1 MHEYKQLWDRCLL
14 ALEGEIPKAT
24 FSTWFKNTMLVNK
37 ENGVATVVVPSDF
50 VKEWLSTKFHKVILK
65 NLILQ
70 NEDIK
75 NVEYTIGKVPN
86 IETNVEKEVVSQT
99 PVLPLADLY
108 VNKEDNL
115 NPRYTFDSFVVGSF
129 NELAYAGAQAIIN
142 SPGMAYNP
150 FFIYGSSGLGKTHI
164 IQGIGNTVKKHYPEK
179 HVYYMTLEKFS
190 LEFTTAVQ
198 LNKINLFKE
207 KFRKYDV
214 FIIDDIQFITSK
226 TKTQEELF
234 HVFNALYDSNKQIIF
249 SSDKHPNFIT
259 GLEDRLKSR
268 FSQGMIVEVLEP
280 DFESRLAILKNK
292 LVQQHILLEPEIV
305 EYIARTVEGNIREIE
320 GNANAVMMQSVVKK
334 RPLSIA
340 EVKQLLKNTV
350 KPKKQISLEEIIK
363 SIADFYNIKPEL
375 LYDKTRRKE
384 IVHAR
389 QMAMYVLREEFNIS
403 FPLIGQKL
411 GGKDHTTV
419 IHSCEKIKQDLLKN
433 PSIVDELDKIKI
445 LFK

>member
-1 MHEYKQLWDRCLL
+1 
-14 ALEGEIPKAT
+14 
-24 FSTWFKNTMLVNK
+24 
-37 ENGVATVVVPSDF
+37 
-50 VKEWLSTKFHKVILK
+50 
-65 NLILQ
+65 
-70 NEDIK
+70 
-75 NVEYTIGKVPN
+75 KVPVQEN
-86 IETNVEKEVVSQT
+86 PSEKQNQSQT
-99 PVLPLADLY
+99 PSLPLADLY

-164 IQGIGNTVKKHYPEK
+164 IQGIGNTIKKMYPEK
-179 HVYYMTLEKFS
+179 QVYYMTLEKFS

-207 KFRKYDV
+207 RFRKYDV

-292 LVQQHILLEPEIV
+292 LVQQHVLLEPDIV
-305 EYIARTVEGNIREIE
+305 EYIAQTVEGNIREIE

-334 RPLSIA
+334 RPLSIN

-363 SIADFYNIKPEL
+363 TIADFYNIDPEL
-375 LYDKTRRKE
+375 LYEKTRRKE
-384 IVHAR
+384 VVHVR
-389 QMAMYVLREEFNIS
+389 QMTMYVLREEFNIS

-419 IHSCEKIKQDLLKN
+419 IHSCEKIKQDLSKN
-433 PSIVDELDKIKI
+433 PSIVEELEKIKI

>member
-1 MHEYKQLWDRCLL
+1 MYEYKQLWDRCLL
-14 ALEGEIPKAT
+14 ALESEIPKAT
-24 FSTWFKNTMLVNK
+24 FSTWFKNTMLINK
-37 ENGVATVVVPSDF
+37 DNGVAMIVVPSDF
-50 VKEWLSTKFHKVILK
+50 VKEWLSTKFHRLILK
-65 NLILQ
+65 NLINQ

-75 NVEYTIGKVPN
+75 NIEYTIGKVPVFDN
-86 IETNVEKEVVSQT
+86 KTDTQKVGPNT
-99 PVLPLADLY
+99 PLPLADLY
-108 VNKEDNL
+108 INKDDNL

-129 NELAYAGAQAIIN
+129 NELAHAGAQAIIN

-150 FFIYGSSGLGKTHI
+150 FFVYGSSGLGKTHI
-164 IQGIGNTVKKHYPEK
+164 IQGIGNTIKKLHPEK
-179 HVYYMTLEKFS
+179 QVYYMTLEKFS
-190 LEFTTAVQ
+190 LEFTNAVQ
-198 LNKINLFKE
+198 LNKINSFKE
-207 KFRKYDV
+207 RFRKYDV

-234 HVFNALYDSNKQIIF
+234 HVFNALYDGNKQIIF

-268 FSQGMIVEVLEP
+268 FSQVLEP

-292 LVQQHILLEPEIV
+292 LQNQQVILEPEII
-305 EYIARTVEGNIREIE
+305 EYIANTIEGNIREIE
-320 GNANAVMMQSVVKK
+320 GNANAVIMQCVVKK
-334 RPLSIA
+334 RPLTIN
-340 EVKQLLKNTV
+340 EVKQLLKNTI

-389 QMAMYVLREEFNIS
+389 QMAMYILREEFNIS

-433 PSIVDELDKIKI
+433 PATVEELDKIKI